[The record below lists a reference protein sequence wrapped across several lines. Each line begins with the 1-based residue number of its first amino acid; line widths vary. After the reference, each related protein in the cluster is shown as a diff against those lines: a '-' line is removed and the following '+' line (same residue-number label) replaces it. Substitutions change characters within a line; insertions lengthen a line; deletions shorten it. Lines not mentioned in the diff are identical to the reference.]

1 FGSPNSTAAGSRP
14 GMPGRVAANNE
25 TPLARARTLVPRNT
39 ALSMRVRVNRSTSDW
54 FQISPAALRR
64 FRFTWVRTS
73 RSTALRAVAA
83 AVTSLMPV
91 IFTRDA
97 IVCAPP
103 PKGRKNAPS
112 HTGQGRTQRVRSG
125 RHRDTNRLRATQ
137 GHTPNRERTRR
148 TTNPRR
154 RNRHL
159 GSERRTTRT
168 RRKGHVHDLTLVL
181 QEVVRKAVR

>member
-1 FGSPNSTAAGSRP
+1 REYVSYVLFGSPNSTAAGSRP

-112 HTGQGRTQRVRSG
+112 HTGQGELNGSG
-125 RHRDTNRLRATQ
+125 Q
-137 GHTPNRERTRR
+137 GVT
-148 TTNPRR
+148 
-154 RNRHL
+154 
-159 GSERRTTRT
+159 GTRT
-168 RRKGHVHDLTLVL
+168 GF
-181 QEVVRKAVR
+181 